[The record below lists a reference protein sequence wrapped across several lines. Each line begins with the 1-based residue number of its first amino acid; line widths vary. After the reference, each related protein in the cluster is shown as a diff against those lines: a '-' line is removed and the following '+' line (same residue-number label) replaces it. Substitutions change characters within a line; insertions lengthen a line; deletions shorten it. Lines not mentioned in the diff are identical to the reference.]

1 MFNSKI
7 LTDNGVNIEKSLELF
22 GDMNTYNESLIDFLK
37 EVESKFEKLKNFKE
51 IADMSNYSIRNSRYV

>member
-37 EVESKFEKLKNFKE
+37 EVESKFEK
-51 IADMSNYSIRNSRYV
+51 